1 MPNNRIFYASQGV
14 AISAPDPGT
23 TSTKGVASAT
33 SFMHGVQ
40 SVGITTNFNLE
51 QAFELGQ
58 IQIYE
63 NIEGMP
69 DIEVTCE
76 KVLDGY
82 PLLYTTATRGAGSA
96 QVAANNSLVNRSA
109 EKCTVSVGIYSDTK
123 DVLNNNNQVAE
134 VYMSGMFINNVSYT
148 IPTEGNCTESVTFV
162 GNDKRW
168 STAAVYLDQTVL
180 NTADIEDTSDN
191 TGKDKP
197 KNNQSGTFKGGIQR
211 RENVAMGSCIIPAS
225 VIRAADPNHPAIST
239 ISKDYGNN
247 GTTGGNPTAHIQNIS
262 ISTDFGREDINE
274 LGRKGPYFRAA
285 NFPIEVTC
293 EIEVIATDGD
303 FVQAYREGD
312 PSNDGTVD
320 EGNNTPEETI
330 VIGLQDG
337 TFFDLGKKNR
347 LASVSYG
354 GGDAGGG
361 NATMTFSYTTF
372 NELRVTPPNGGAS

>member
-23 TSTKGVASAT
+23 TSTNGVASAT

-123 DVLNNNNQVAE
+123 DVLNNTNHVAE

-148 IPTEGNCTESVTFV
+148 IPTEGNCTESVSFV

-168 STAAVYLDQTVL
+168 QTTAKYLTQSVL
-180 NTADIEDTSDN
+180 NAADIEDTDAK
-191 TGKDKP
+191 GKDVP
-197 KNNQSGTFKGGIQR
+197 KNNQSGSFKGGIQR

-225 VIRAADPNHPAIST
+225 VIRAAKTSHPVVST
-239 ISKDYGNN
+239 ISTAAGNN
-247 GTTGGNPTAHIQNIS
+247 LSGGNPIAHIQNIS

-293 EIEVIATDGD
+293 EIEAIATDGD
-303 FVQAYREGD
+303 FVQAFREGD
-312 PSNDGTVD
+312 PALDGTAN

-330 VIGLQDG
+330 VIVLQDG
-337 TFFDLGKKNR
+337 TTFDLGSKNR

-372 NELRVTPPNGGAS
+372 NELNITPPNGGAS

>member
-23 TSTKGVASAT
+23 VSTKGVASAT

-123 DVLNNNNQVAE
+123 DVLNNTNQVAE

-168 STAAVYLDQTVL
+168 STTAQYLTQSVL
-180 NTADIEDTSDN
+180 NAADIEDTAAK
-191 TGKDKP
+191 GKDIP

-211 RENVAMGSCIIPAS
+211 RENVSMGDCVIPAS
-225 VIRAADPNHPAIST
+225 VIRAALTNHPLVST
-239 ISKDYGNN
+239 ISTAVGNN
-247 GTTGGNPTAHIQNIS
+247 LSGANPIAHIQNIS

-293 EIEVIATDGD
+293 EIEAIATDGD
-303 FVQAYREGD
+303 FVQAFREGD
-312 PSNDGTVD
+312 PSLNGTKD
-320 EGNNTPEETI
+320 EGNNTPEEKI
-330 VIGLQDG
+330 VIVLQDG
-337 TFFDLGKKNR
+337 TTFDLGDKNR

-372 NELRVTPPNGGAS
+372 NELNITPPNGGAS

>member
-23 TSTKGVASAT
+23 TSSNGVASAT

-69 DIEVTCE
+69 DVEVTCE

-123 DVLNNNNQVAE
+123 DVLNNSNQVAE
-134 VYMSGMFINNVSYT
+134 VFMSGMFINNVSYT
-148 IPTEGNCTESVTFV
+148 IPTEGNCTESVSFV

-168 STAAVYLDQTVL
+168 STTAEHLTQSVL
-180 NTADIEDTSDN
+180 NAADIEDTDAK
-191 TGKDKP
+191 GKDVP
-197 KNNQSGTFKGGIQR
+197 KNNQSGSFKGGIQR
-211 RENVAMGSCIIPAS
+211 RENVAMGSCVIPAS
-225 VIRAADPNHPAIST
+225 VIRAASTSHPVVST
-239 ISKDYGNN
+239 ISTSAGNN
-247 GTTGGNPTAHIQNIS
+247 LSGSNPIAHIQNIS

-274 LGRKGPYFRAA
+274 LGRKGPFFRAA

-293 EIEVIATDGD
+293 EIEAIATDGD
-303 FVQAYREGD
+303 FVQAFRDGD
-312 PSNDGTVD
+312 PALDGTAS
-320 EGNNTPEETI
+320 EGNNTPEERI
-330 VIGLQDG
+330 VIVLNDG
-337 TFFDLGKKNR
+337 TTFDLGTKNR

-372 NELRVTPPNGGAS
+372 NELNITPPNGGAS

>member
-14 AISAPDPGT
+14 ALSAPDPGT
-23 TSTKGVASAT
+23 TSTNGVASAT

-63 NIEGMP
+63 NIEGVP

-96 QVAANNSLVNRSA
+96 QVASNNSLVNRSS
-109 EKCTVSVGIYSDTK
+109 EKCTISVGIYSDTK
-123 DVLNNNNQVAE
+123 DVLNNSNQVAE
-134 VYMSGMFINNVSYT
+134 VFMSGMFVNNVSYT
-148 IPTEGNCTESVTFV
+148 IPSEGNCTESVSFV
-162 GNDKRW
+162 GNDKQW
-168 STAAVYLDQTVL
+168 STAATHLTQGVL
-180 NTADIEDTSDN
+180 NAADIEDTDS

-197 KNNQSGTFKGGIQR
+197 RNNQSGTFKGGIQR

-225 VIRAADPNHPAIST
+225 VIRAASSSHPAVST
-239 ISKDYGNN
+239 VSTVLGNN
-247 GTTGGNPTAHIQNIS
+247 GPTGGNPIAHIQNVT

-312 PSNDGTVD
+312 PANNATAL

-337 TFFDLGKKNR
+337 TSFDLGTKNR

-372 NELRVTPPNGGAS
+372 NELMVTPPNGGAS